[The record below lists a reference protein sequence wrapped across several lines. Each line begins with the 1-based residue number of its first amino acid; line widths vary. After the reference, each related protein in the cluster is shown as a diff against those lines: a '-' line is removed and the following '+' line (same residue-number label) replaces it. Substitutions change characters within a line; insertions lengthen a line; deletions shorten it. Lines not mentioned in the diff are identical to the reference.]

1 LVTRVTEELLDFF
14 EDDRSRAQNAYI
26 LAISGEIGSGKTL
39 FARCLIEKLKKR
51 KDILRDQGI
60 D

>member
-14 EDDRSRAQNAYI
+14 EDDGSRAQNAYI